1 MMRLILRS
9 DVAAVGKKGD
19 IVDVSDGYG
28 RNYLL
33 PKGLALVSS
42 PGAEAQAGSMRRS
55 RDVKDLAA
63 RGAAEEVAKSLV
75 SSPVVISARTG
86 PEGKLFGSVTTTEI
100 ADAIAAQTGVTID
113 RRQLHLD
120 EPIRSVGTHTV
131 PAKLHADVEFPVTV
145 EVVAS

>member
-1 MMRLILRS
+1 MRVILRS
-9 DVAAVGKKGD
+9 DVGDVGKKGD
-19 IVDVSDGYG
+19 IVEVANGFG
-28 RNYLL
+28 RNFLL
-33 PKGLALVSS
+33 PRGLALVAS

-55 RDVKDLAA
+55 RDVKDAAA
-63 RGAAEEVAKSLV
+63 RGAAEDVAKSLV
-75 SSPVVISARTG
+75 SSPVVITARVG

-131 PAKLHADVEFPVTV
+131 PAKLHSDVEFPVTV
-145 EVVAS
+145 EVVGG

>member
-1 MMRLILRS
+1 MRLILRE

-19 IVDVSDGYG
+19 IVDVADGYG

-33 PKGLALVSS
+33 PKGLALRSS
-42 PGAEAQAGSMRRS
+42 PGAESQAGSMRRS

-75 SSPVVISARTG
+75 SSPVVIAARTG
-86 PEGKLFGSVTTTEI
+86 PEGKLFGSVTAGEI

-113 RRQLHLD
+113 RRQLHLS
-120 EPIRSVGTHTV
+120 EPIRSIGTHTV